1 MLLVLLE
8 LLVLLALK
16 VLKDQ
21 QVLLVDKELKE

>member
-1 MLLVLLE
+1 VLLVLLE

-16 VLKDQ
+16 VLKDH